1 VKIIIETI
9 PHAEQRYPTAGD
21 WQYKDGDLLIS
32 VSESGDWRSN
42 ALVAVHELVEALLC
56 TWYPDGSPLSNES
69 TLDGIVAR
77 VDAFDKAHLDSDEPG
92 DEPDA
97 PYRDQHCF
105 AMAVERMMCAAMGAS
120 WKEHEARLE
129 KLK

>member
-1 VKIIIETI
+1 MKIIIETI
-9 PHAEQRYPTAGD
+9 PHAEQRYPTVGD
-21 WQYKDGDLLIS
+21 WYWDDRHEIMTIRVSKSEDWHTDLLVI
-32 VSESGDWRSN
+32 
-42 ALVAVHELVEALLC
+42 VHELVEAILC
-56 TWYPDGSPLSNES
+56 ECSGVSQKY
-69 TLDGIVAR
+69 
-77 VDAFDKAHLDSDEPG
+77 VDAFDMSHLDSDEPG

-105 AMAVERMMCAAMGAS
+105 AMAVERMMCAAMGVS